1 MAVLTNP
8 ARKTRPRRTQELT
21 TPSAR
26 GEESPGEGFGPRSV
40 RPSHLRKEQEAPEL
54 RTYTEEQ
61 VAGMLQVSRS
71 QLRKWRMGWSRGRP
85 EGPPFKRMGRMIRYP
100 ELGLRAYIYGP

>member
-1 MAVLTNP
+1 MAAHP
-8 ARKTRPRRTQELT
+8 AGKTRPIRPQEFAAS
-21 TPSAR
+21 PAR
-26 GEESPGEGFGPRSV
+26 GTESPKDGFGPRAV
-40 RPSHLRKEQEAPEL
+40 HPSQLGNGHEEREL

-71 QLRKWRMGWSRGRP
+71 QLRKWRMGWSRGQR

-100 ELGLRAYIYGP
+100 ESGLRAYIYGP

>member
-1 MAVLTNP
+1 MTAHP
-8 ARKTRPRRTQELT
+8 ASKTKSIESQEFT
-21 TPSAR
+21 SGR
-26 GEESPGEGFGPRSV
+26 SIESPTEGFGPKAVRS
-40 RPSHLRKEQEAPEL
+40 PHLGKEHDGREL

-61 VAGMLQVSRS
+61 VAVILQVSRS

-85 EGPPFKRMGRMIRYP
+85 EGPPFRKMGRMIRYP